1 MLLMLK
7 QAAIQEK
14 DEFTESH
21 QQACGEEKR

>member
-14 DEFTESH
+14 DEFTESY
-21 QQACGEEKR
+21 QEACGE